1 LFPISELHHT
11 VENPVVETAVFVV
24 IPHEADLVQNHHVRG
39 GSECDFQEAM
49 PIIACKDED
58 GRLSVVDVVA
68 LMELIIGHDASPVLA
83 YEDIMLG
90 VG

>member
-1 LFPISELHHT
+1 M
-11 VENPVVETAVFVV
+11 ETAVFVV
-24 IPHEADLVQNHHVRG
+24 IPQEEDLVQNHHVRG
-39 GSECDFQEAM
+39 GSECEFQEAM